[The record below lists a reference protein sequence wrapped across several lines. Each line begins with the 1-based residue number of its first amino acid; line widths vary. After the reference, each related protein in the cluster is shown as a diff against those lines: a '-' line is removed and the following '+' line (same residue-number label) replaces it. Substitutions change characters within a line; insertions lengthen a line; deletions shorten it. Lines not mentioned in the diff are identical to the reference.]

1 MTPMRS
7 HLPARNTEPEAAT
20 TDPRAVTVVHDN
32 AVGERLRTIAA
43 GTVLVIAIGWVF
55 FVGKGIFVPIVFS
68 ALVVYV
74 IDGVTRLVFKVPV
87 IGRLLPQS
95 LGYTVSAVVIA
106 WALAAIA
113 SLVAGSLGN
122 ISGLAPQYAASLLNT
137 IQDIAARL
145 GIESTPTWETL
156 RRDLLAQVNTQRLIG
171 STVISVTSIV
181 SGLVVVLLYVTFLL
195 IERSAF
201 TTKLANISS
210 DPQRVANVRR
220 IIGHVNAR
228 IGTYL
233 ALKTAVSVVQ
243 GLLSWVILALFGVE
257 FAAFWAVLIGLL
269 NYVPYIGSVL
279 GVTLPVAFAT
289 MQFADLNHVLLILLA
304 LAASQFVIGFFL
316 DPYLMAN
323 SLNLSPFVILV
334 SLAVWSALWGIAG
347 AFLAVPITACIVLV
361 CAEFEAT
368 RPLAVLLS
376 RDGRV

>member
-1 MTPMRS
+1 MSERFRM
-7 HLPARNTEPEAAT
+7 AAS
-20 TDPRAVTVVHDN
+20 
-32 AVGERLRTIAA
+32 GM
-43 GTVLVIAIGWVF
+43 VLVIAVAWVLYI
-55 FVGKGIFVPIVFS
+55 GKGIFVPIVFS

-87 IGRLLPQS
+87 VGRLLPPS

-137 IQDIAARL
+137 IQDVAARL
-145 GIESTPTWETL
+145 GIETTPTWETL

-181 SGLVVVLLYVTFLL
+181 SGLIVVLLYVTFLL
-195 IERSAF
+195 MERSVFA
-201 TTKLANISS
+201 TKIANISS
-210 DPQRVANVRR
+210 DPQHVANMQRL
-220 IIGHVNAR
+220 IGHVNAR

-243 GLLSWVILALFGVE
+243 GLVSWAILALLGVE

-279 GVTLPVAFAT
+279 GVALPVAFAT
-289 MQFADLNHVLLILLA
+289 MQFADLNHVLLVLLA
-304 LAASQFVIGFFL
+304 LAVSQFVIGFFL

-347 AFLAVPITACIVLV
+347 AFLAVPITACIALV
-361 CAEFEAT
+361 CAEFDAT
-368 RPLAVLLS
+368 RPVAVLLS